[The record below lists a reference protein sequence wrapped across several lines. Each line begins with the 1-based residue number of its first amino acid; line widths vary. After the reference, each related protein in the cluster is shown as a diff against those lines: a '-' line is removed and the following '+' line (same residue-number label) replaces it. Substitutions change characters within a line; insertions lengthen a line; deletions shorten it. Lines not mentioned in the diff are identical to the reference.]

1 MMYRASDGTP
11 TAKGLRT
18 VFLERGYT
26 TEWLKGKTLQDLVTE
41 TLANEKFEDFN
52 SSSSIL
58 QDLIH
63 TTDARYRCVYLPK
76 FHCELNPIEVIS
88 FACA

>member
-41 TLANEKFEDFN
+41 TLASEKFEDFN

-58 QDLIH
+58 Q
-63 TTDARYRCVYLPK
+63 DARYRCVYLPK
-76 FHCELNPIEVIS
+76 FHCELNPIEVSS